1 MCIQHVARRAAPVL
15 VAAAALWAAGCG
27 PSFGTISGTLTH
39 NGKPV
44 PDVTVSFVSP
54 DGTINTAQVGA
65 DGTYS
70 VANVPVGPVQVTV
83 QSPTALG
90 ESEQEVIKKGKSG
103 VAPKAATRVG
113 LDPKF
118 GDPQTSGLSLTVKAG
133 DNKYD
138 IDLR

>member
-1 MCIQHVARRAAPVL
+1 MSILPAARRAASVV
-15 VAAAALWAAGCG
+15 VAAAAVWVAGCG
-27 PSFGTISGTLTH
+27 PAVGTVSGTVTQ
-39 NGKPV
+39 NGRPV
-44 PDVTVSFVSP
+44 PDVTLSFVSP
-54 DGTINTAQVGA
+54 DGTVNTAQVGT
-65 DGTYS
+65 DGTYT

-83 QSPTALG
+83 QSTRAVG

-103 VAPKAATRVG
+103 VAPKAASKVG

-138 IDLR
+138 VDLK